1 MNILIDATNIISGG
15 GVSHLTELLFAI
27 DQEKLRVKGINKL
40 IVVGVEKVIQRLPN
54 VEWLDKIMIPSNKE
68 SNFFQRF
75 FWKKREFNKI
85 VEKNKINLIFNP
97 GGSYFGG
104 NVPYVT
110 MCRNMLVFETEEAN
124 RFGFTLYR
132 LKFYLLRIFQSIS
145 MKNASG
151 VIFISKYAQEYIL
164 KNYKSINIKNSE
176 IIHHGISDR
185 FRNDVKEQ
193 QEIHSYNKSNP
204 YKILYVSILDV
215 YKHHDKIANA
225 IVKLKERDN
234 FYVELIVIGGK
245 AGGYNKFSSIQQANE
260 DIIKYMGNVPF
271 EEIQDCYRNA
281 DLFVYGSTCENM
293 PNILIEAMT
302 SGLPICSSKKRPMPE
317 FLENGGEYFDVENVE
332 SIYTCLKKVIENRE
346 LRNKLANISTNLS
359 YKYSW
364 EKCANETLSFLSS
377 VSLK

>member
-40 IVVGVEKVIQRLPN
+40 IVVGVEKVIQRLPD
-54 VEWLDKIMIPSNKE
+54 VEWLDKIIIPSNKE

-85 VEKNKINLIFNP
+85 VEKNEINLIFNP

-164 KNYKSINIKNSE
+164 KNYKSIKIKNSA

-234 FYVELIVIGGK
+234 FNVELIVIGGK
-245 AGGYNKFSSIQQANE
+245 AGGYNKFSSIQQAHE
-260 DIIKYMGNVPF
+260 DIIKYMGKVPF

-302 SGLPICSSKKRPMPE
+302 SGLPICSSKKSPMPE

-346 LRNKLANISTNLS
+346 LRNKLANISTKLS

-364 EKCANETLSFLSS
+364 EKCANETLSFLAS

>member
-27 DQEKLRVKGINKL
+27 DHEKLRVKGINKL
-40 IVVGVEKVIQRLPN
+40 IVVGVEKVIQRLPD
-54 VEWLDKIMIPSNKE
+54 VEWLDKIIIPSNKE

-85 VEKNKINLIFNP
+85 VEKNEINLIFNP

-164 KNYKSINIKNSE
+164 KNYKSIKIKNSA

-234 FYVELIVIGGK
+234 FNVELIVIGGK
-245 AGGYNKFSSIQQANE
+245 AGGYNKFSSIQQAHE
-260 DIIKYMGNVPF
+260 DIIKYMGKVPF

-302 SGLPICSSKKRPMPE
+302 SGLPICSSKKSPMPE

-346 LRNKLANISTNLS
+346 LRNKLANISTKLS

-364 EKCANETLSFLSS
+364 EKCANETLSFLAS